1 MKKLVQLSV
10 LIALFSVYKTNA
22 QITVTNANMPASGD
36 TIRYSNCRPSSI
48 NYSSTGANIFWD
60 YDTLVPQGQ
69 GIFDYTPAASTPY
82 FFYFLGGDYGLK
94 VSDSIGVATFKLKNI
109 YDFYKNTTGAF
120 ETKGI
125 GFEYSG
131 FPLAAT
137 YNPVDKI
144 YVFPLN
150 YLDHDS
156 TPYKVTASITT
167 ATLSFSY
174 SEFGYRIT
182 DVDGWGVIKTPYD
195 STACLR
201 IVSTTY
207 GKDSINYEGIG
218 FAIPDV
224 QRSYKWVSIY
234 EKIPMLEVDGT
245 YTGGNFAP
253 NKAFYRDGLV
263 RSFAGI
269 KPVADLS
276 NQVSVYP
283 NPTNGDLFI
292 CTKSP
297 DVSTINLFD
306 VNGIMVA
313 SYKAS
318 GIVTKV
324 STQGLAKGCY
334 YYTVNTTDAK
344 QAVSGKVIV
353 IN

>member
-1 MKKLVQLSV
+1 MKKILQLS
-10 LIALFSVYKTNA
+10 ILFSLFLVHKTNA

-48 NYSSTGANIFWD
+48 NYSFTGANIFWD
-60 YDTLVPQGQ
+60 YDTLVPQSQ
-69 GIFDYTPAASTPY
+69 GIYDYTPATSTPY
-82 FFYFLGGDYGLK
+82 FFYFTGGDYGLK
-94 VSDSIGVATFKLKNI
+94 IADSIGFATYKFYNV
-109 YDFYKNTTGAF
+109 YDFYKNTAAAF

-125 GFEYSG
+125 GFTYSG

-150 YLDHDS
+150 YLNHDS
-156 TPYKVTASITT
+156 TPYKVTVALTSTV
-167 ATLSFSY
+167 SY
-174 SEFGYRIT
+174 SQFGYRIT

-195 STACLR
+195 SAACLR

-207 GKDSINYEGIG
+207 GKDSINYSGFG
-218 FAIPDV
+218 FANPNV

-234 EKIPMLEVDGT
+234 EKIPMLEIDGT

-263 RSFAGI
+263 RTFAGI
-269 KPVADLS
+269 KPVTDIS
-276 NQVSVYP
+276 NEISVYP

-297 DVSTINLFD
+297 DVSIINLFD
-306 VNGIMVA
+306 VSGLLVA

-334 YYTVNTTDAK
+334 YYSVNSTDAK
-344 QAVSGKVIV
+344 QVVSGKVIV